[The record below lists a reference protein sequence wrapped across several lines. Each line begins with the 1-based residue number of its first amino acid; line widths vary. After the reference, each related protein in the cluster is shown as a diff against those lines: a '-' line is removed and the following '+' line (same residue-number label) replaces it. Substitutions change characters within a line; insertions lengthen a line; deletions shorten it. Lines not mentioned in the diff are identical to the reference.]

1 MRWLVVFF
9 VVFVLFNDA
18 GQAVTQLDDT
28 FGENGF
34 IVQDFCSGEDEIF
47 AIALQADG
55 KIIVVGEYDNGAVKN
70 LAVARY
76 LPTGELDKDFNNDGI
91 FTHSIGSGDTRARSL
106 AVQSDGKIV
115 VAGSAVAE
123 GNTIALIR
131 LTPDGFPDNLFA
143 DNGQLLL
150 PLADGEANASAV
162 KIADDGTIF
171 VAGTIVK
178 DSGAETAGIVVKLTA
193 EGQYDENFGEAGI
206 SVVPYDYDSELRA
219 MSIQPDGKIVVVGSF
234 ASGGIAEA
242 GILRLNQDGTVDE
255 QFGEKGQ
262 FIVPLEGSDSI
273 IHDVTVDPA
282 GRLFVAGEVNNG
294 SYRETFVAGI
304 TADGT
309 FNADFGASAIYRSTL
324 EAENVGQAITFD
336 GNGNLLIVGF
346 AATDQ
351 GKDVFLLTLAKN
363 NEPTGG
369 NTLSATYIT
378 ADLANT
384 HDVGNALAAMSDG
397 SVFVAGSTGISGNTD
412 FALLRFTGGNILNAQ
427 AGPVS
432 GSEGVSTAG
441 YTVVTRQVTDV
452 TRVSAVSGGTITDFG
467 TGLCADACTASCSE
481 DPDPATCFDTCFPTC
496 ELPGVILRGVVFG
509 IAEDPVFDETE
520 EDTTEPPTDTDTD
533 TENSIFPESETF
545 VYETVES
552 GQTEDGSGVGSF
564 GSIIEQITPNTV
576 YYVRA
581 YAVLSDDTVIYGNNV
596 IFKTEDACFIAT
608 AAYGSMLERH
618 VLILREFRD
627 RVMMANSIGKRLVGM
642 YYGVSPGIAGFIA
655 EYEVLRTVVR
665 VILLPIILLAYF
677 ILKTSAVTKLC
688 LLTAGIGLWSVK
700 SIRTQT

>member
-1 MRWLVVFF
+1 MGWLVVFF

-34 IVQDFCSGEDEIF
+34 LVKDFGSGEDEIF
-47 AIALQADG
+47 ALVPQADG

-76 LPTGELDKDFNNDGI
+76 LPTGELDKDFNNDGV
-91 FTHSIGSGDTRARSL
+91 FTHSIGTGDTRARSL
-106 AVQSDGKIV
+106 AVQGDGKIV
-115 VAGSAVAE
+115 VAGSAVDNGA
-123 GNTIALIR
+123 NTIALIR
-131 LTPDGFPDNLFA
+131 LTADGYPDNSFA

-150 PLADGEANASAV
+150 PGTGGEGNASAV
-162 KIADDGTIF
+162 KVAADGAIF
-171 VAGTIVK
+171 VAGTIMK
-178 DSGAETAGIVVKLTA
+178 DTGAETSGIVVKLTA
-193 EGQYDENFGEAGI
+193 EGQYDDNFGEAGI
-206 SVVPYDYDSELRA
+206 SVVRYDYNSELRA

-234 ASGGIAEA
+234 ASSGTAEA
-242 GILRLNQDGTVDE
+242 GLLRFNENGSVDE
-255 QFGEKGQ
+255 QFGESGQ
-262 FIVPLEGSDSI
+262 FIVPLEGSGSI
-273 IHDVTVDPA
+273 IHDVTVDPG
-282 GRLFVAGEVNNG
+282 GRLFVVGEVNNG

-309 FNADFGASAIYRSTL
+309 VNADFGSSAIYRSTL

-336 GNGNLLIVGF
+336 DNGNLLIVGS
-346 AATDQ
+346 ATTDQ
-351 GKDVFLLTLAKN
+351 GKDIFLLTLAIN

-369 NTLSATYIT
+369 NTISATYIT
-378 ADLANT
+378 ADLAGTN
-384 HDVGNALAAMSDG
+384 DVGNTLAAMSDG
-397 SVFVAGSTGISGNTD
+397 SVFVAGSTGMSGSTD

-432 GSEGVSTAG
+432 GAEGVSTAG
-441 YTVVTRQVTDV
+441 YTVVTKPVTDV
-452 TRVSAVSGGTITDFG
+452 TRVSAVSGGIITDFG
-467 TGLCADACTASCSE
+467 TGLCVNACTVSCSN
-481 DPDPATCFDTCFPTC
+481 DPDFATCFDTCFPTC
-496 ELPGVILRGVVFG
+496 ELPSVILRGVVFG

-520 EDTTEPPTDTDTD
+520 EDTTEPPTDT
-533 TENSIFPESETF
+533 ENPIFPESETF
-545 VYETVES
+545 VYETVQS

-564 GSIIEQITPNTV
+564 GSIIDEITPNTV

-627 RVMMANSIGKRLVGM
+627 RVMMASSIGKRLVGM